1 MRDRVNTLLL
11 HANGVG
17 WKAALADTVL
27 EGLWGLSV
35 DSDTDRYTSWNPLVR
50 RYLERRYEALSY
62 LDDWREAFAGTR
74 ALAVRSCNINN
85 LRDYFACLRSIADY
99 QLIVVLHSAAGDSM
113 GLLSRTAW
121 WFTRRRGKLVVF
133 LGNEHDLIREKIR
146 FAQAVAADY
155 ICSQLPVPAA
165 RWLYEDC
172 TSSQVLMMPHALN
185 PALYHPR
192 GGDRTIDIGFRGSI
206 YSWSIGDAERTNII
220 RFFKE
225 HGVSMDLQC
234 DIGEQNIPRGQWA
247 EFLRRCKGTVGAES
261 GTYYLDRTGRVTEA
275 AKAYVK
281 ATQPPRFQQI
291 LDRHGEGPDGPM
303 SGKTISSRHFEA
315 IGTKT
320 CQILIQGH
328 YNGILDEEK
337 HYIGVR
343 KDLSNIEDAVRRFKD
358 AAYRQAM
365 VDRAYEYVMAEHT
378 YAKRVEQLLGTVLP
392 GLP

>member
-1 MRDRVNTLLL
+1 
-11 HANGVG
+11 
-17 WKAALADTVL
+17 
-27 EGLWGLSV
+27 
-35 DSDTDRYTSWNPLVR
+35 
-50 RYLERRYEALSY
+50 
-62 LDDWREAFAGTR
+62 
-74 ALAVRSCNINN
+74 
-85 LRDYFACLRSIADY
+85 
-99 QLIVVLHSAAGDSM
+99 
-113 GLLSRTAW
+113 
-121 WFTRRRGKLVVF
+121 
-133 LGNEHDLIREKIR
+133 
-146 FAQAVAADY
+146 
-155 ICSQLPVPAA
+155 
-165 RWLYEDC
+165 
-172 TSSQVLMMPHALN
+172 
-185 PALYHPR
+185 
-192 GGDRTIDIGFRGSI
+192 
-206 YSWSIGDAERTNII
+206 
-220 RFFKE
+220 
-225 HGVSMDLQC
+225 MDLQC